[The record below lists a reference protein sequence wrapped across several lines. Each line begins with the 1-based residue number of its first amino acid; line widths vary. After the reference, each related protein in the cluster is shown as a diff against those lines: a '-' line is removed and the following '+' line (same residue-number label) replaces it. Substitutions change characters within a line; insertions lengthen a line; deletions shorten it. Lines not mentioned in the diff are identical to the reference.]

1 MTLKESI
8 AIVLGFIILLV
19 GSFVG
24 RDFSDKADVLDG
36 FLMII
41 LLVGFF
47 IVVTYLDKQTFGN
60 WELDKK

>member
-8 AIVLGFIILLV
+8 AIGLGFIILLV
-19 GSFVG
+19 GSFAG
-24 RDFSDKADVLDG
+24 RDFSDKAYVLEG

>member
-8 AIVLGFIILLV
+8 AIGLGFIILLV
-19 GSFVG
+19 GSFAG
-24 RDFSDKADVLDG
+24 RDFSDRADVLEG

-47 IVVTYLDKQTFGN
+47 IVVTYPDKQTFGN

>member
-8 AIVLGFIILLV
+8 AIGLGFIILLV
-19 GSFVG
+19 GSFAG
-24 RDFSDKADVLDG
+24 RDFSDRADVLEG